1 MSVHLSKKNM
11 VRDEIQTAS
20 APIDINTDEEI
31 RKIFQQNKLKDLKHL
46 LEHRHCLNITNMTLG
61 YLFHIVQSA
70 GVLTTTI
77 AAGYDIKMLVWVGI
91 GMNVLASLINV
102 YEKLNTNISK
112 KMLNDII
119 SIKNGSYIDQGMV
132 VDGDEKMSI
141 LEYKNK
147 QVENIAGGNTEKD
160 IENQIQNIPNISPL
174 LQPLIPTNPQNSMMA
189 VNQSEINGEFSNSST
204 SIADNPTKYDS
215 VGISAENV
223 KQNK

>member
-11 VRDEIQTAS
+11 VRDEIQPSSVPNDA
-20 APIDINTDEEI
+20 DEEI
-31 RKIFQQNKLKDLKHL
+31 RKIFQENKLKDLKHL

-119 SIKNGSYIDQGMV
+119 SIKNGSYIDQGIV
-132 VDGDEKMSI
+132 IDGDEKNTILGNKEDKSYPSI
-141 LEYKNK
+141 PS
-147 QVENIAGGNTEKD
+147 KD
-160 IENQIQNIPNISPL
+160 IENQTHTIPPL
-174 LQPLIPTNPQNSMMA
+174 LQPLIQNNPTNSIIPQKDTSA
-189 VNQSEINGEFSNSST
+189 VPIEI
-204 SIADNPTKYDS
+204 P
-215 VGISAENV
+215 
-223 KQNK
+223 